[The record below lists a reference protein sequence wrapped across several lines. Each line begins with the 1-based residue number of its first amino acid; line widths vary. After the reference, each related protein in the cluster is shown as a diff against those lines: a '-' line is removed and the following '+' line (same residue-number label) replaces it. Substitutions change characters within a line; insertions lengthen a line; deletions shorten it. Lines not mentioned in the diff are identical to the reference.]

1 MKHAFKKIM
10 ALLLVVAMIA
20 GVVPS
25 VFAAGYVEPFRDVKE
40 DDWFAEYVKYVYK
53 HDPQL
58 MDGMTPITFEPDKNC
73 TRAMTAV
80 VLYRLADPVVPAVN
94 ESKFVDLTADWYKNA
109 VAWAEENEVVN
120 GVDKYHFNP
129 DGLVTREQLVTM
141 MWRFYGEPETDRDYL
156 KDFTDAKQVSAYA
169 KEAFNWAI
177 GKGIIGGRKITEN
190 NKTRV
195 ELVPQGYATR
205 AEMAKILTTAIKSM
219 EPCPEDGHSWDDGVV
234 NEKPTCE
241 SAGEMLYTCTQ
252 CGQTKLE
259 VIPALGHN
267 FVDGVCTV
275 CGTKIAE
282 DDEIVIYYTNDVH
295 TYIDGVLSYDTIADM
310 KYQTQKVAAG
320 TLLVDA
326 GDHIQGTAYG
336 SMDKGK
342 SIIEL
347 MNAAGYDL
355 ATLGNHE
362 FDYGME
368 GAMNVIR
375 WAQFPYVSANFY
387 HESNGVK
394 GANVLESYKIFEISG
409 KKIAFV
415 GITTPESFTKSTPAY
430 FQDEAGNY
438 IYGIAGGVTGA
449 DLYASVQSAINA
461 AKAAGADYIIALG
474 HLGDDVSSKPW
485 TSEDLI
491 ANTTGLNAFIDGHS
505 HSTVEMKTLQ
515 DAGKNKVVL
524 TQTGSY
530 FGAIG
535 KMTIDLGRDTLTTE
549 LITSFNGS
557 NAAVASLKN
566 EWMNTVD
573 GMLGTVIG
581 HTSLTFDN
589 YKDGQRLVRKQE
601 TNTGDFAADAL
612 YYLFDNMGLD
622 VDVAIMNGGGV
633 RNKAITG
640 DISYKTCKD
649 IHTFG
654 NVACLQT
661 VTGQQILDALEWGA
675 RDTTAAECGGFLQVS
690 GLTYDIY
697 TNIKS
702 TVRKDDKGVWTG
714 GPTGD
719 YRVNN
724 VKIWDKDAGKYVP
737 LDKKAS
743 YNLAGYNYTLRDLG
757 DGFAMFKGAVNV
769 LDYVMEDYMVLA
781 NYIESFAVVNGK
793 HEIVANSPSVPFG
806 SDYSTVDGSGRIKII
821 TNGQPVDEENIFT
834 LATSIADGDEVVIYN
849 PGHKMAIKNE
859 TDRDWYL
866 IPQPTEPTGTQF
878 IDPSEDL
885 VWKVRVNS
893 DGTVNFTNGGNQI
906 MCWVSG
912 NYFEL
917 TNNAGYEGADGN
929 WKVTFVNGLGYI
941 NHATFAGSYGPA
953 YIECFYNA
961 NKDVTNI
968 SGYSTND
975 PTTKSNDFGFQFFV
989 KGAGGVNPTEPTTG
1003 PIEPTTAPSGDY
1015 ALASSIKNGDQVI
1028 IYNPGNGKAV
1038 TNEMSGYYVAGADV
1052 TPANN
1057 IIASPI
1063 ASTVWTVT
1071 VNADGTYTFKNGST
1085 ELGADSSE
1093 NNGKTY
1099 NNLYVE
1105 AGHKNTWKLETCNAA
1120 NNTFVVYNAQ
1130 MTANY
1135 GHIYLEWYAAKSG
1148 FSAYDTSADKAT
1160 EQNFGFQFYVKGASV
1175 TPTTPTTAP
1184 TEPTTGPIEPTTA
1197 PSGDY
1202 ALASSIKGGD
1212 QVIIYNPG
1220 HGMAIKN
1227 ETDRNWYLVPQAI
1240 TPASGKITSPD
1251 ASLVWT
1257 VVDNGN
1263 GTYSFTNGS
1272 NKIVMWVSGNY
1283 FELTNDAAY
1292 SGANGNWKVTWKDG
1306 LAYIQHES
1314 FSNSYGPAYI
1324 ECFTNSSG
1332 TTNVS
1337 GYSTSDPTSKSTDY
1351 GWQFYV
1357 KGGSVTPT
1365 TPTTAPTEPTTGP
1378 IEPTTAP
1385 GGDYVA
1391 IYYPKDSK
1399 VMTTESY
1406 LYNNKKYEMVAAD
1419 ATLSGGKLTTSAT
1432 NVALF
1437 QMITANGVTTFK
1449 TADGKYLEADGTNV
1463 QLVSAESENTKFIL
1477 EANGSDYFIKCA
1489 TATYNNNPQ
1498 YIEFYG
1504 GYFTVYS
1511 KAATADAS
1519 IYTFN
1524 FYPVGGGT
1532 TPTEP
1537 TTGPIEPTTAPGG
1550 DSFVVADSIA
1560 VGDKIVFV
1568 AAYNGTNYAMTN
1580 STAIN
1585 NALGAAEVTVSGDT
1599 VDVALKR
1606 TLGSEAVWE
1615 VCAGT
1620 EAGKYTLKSSDG
1632 KYISYGETGTMLKL
1646 ADAGSN
1652 FTVKTGKGVSQLA
1665 GVDSNDADRVIS
1677 FRNNAGAPQ
1686 FRLYKTAN
1694 NSGEYSQE
1702 LTIYKL
1708 GGSTTPT
1715 EPTTAPTEPT
1725 SGPTEPTTAPS
1736 GNEYVLTTSLK
1747 DGDQVII
1754 YNASAKKAMSED
1766 AVSTNYRAGADVTV
1780 SGNKIVTDDS
1790 KIVWTVKASGSG
1802 FTFTN
1807 DAGETLS
1814 ATKGLS
1820 FATTDNVWAI
1830 NPATTANSVYI
1841 VSTTAAGSQGD
1852 PKYVEWYAQYSEF
1865 STYYYSAASE
1875 AIFAMQLF
1883 AKSSGTVTPT
1893 EPTTAPTEPTTA
1905 PTEPTTAPTE
1915 PTTAPT
1921 EPTTAPTEPTSAPT
1935 QPTTAPTEPTE
1946 PVTEYKVTVK
1956 SDNEEHGRV
1965 TIMDN
1970 VVTATP
1976 DNGYYAC
1983 GFLLEPADAATVLQS
1998 GNYFY
2003 LSNITKDC
2011 VLTVQFR
2018 EKDRAEIRFS
2028 VPAGCSAK
2036 RITTWID
2043 EPTALKAPEGKVK
2056 ADMHEYVFLGWSET
2070 TVKDEKE
2077 KPVYFT
2083 DIYTPEKALTTLYA
2097 LYTYEYRGE
2106 TFYTT
2111 ALQMKTCLAKEFNDV
2126 DVKEWYHDA
2135 LDFVLEYGY
2144 MNGVDVFKFDPNGKL
2159 TRGMMVTILYRLEER
2174 EGKFTHPFTDV
2185 KMDAW
2190 YAEAVAWAYENGVV
2204 NGTSTT
2210 TFSPNEPITREQTA
2224 AMLYRYAKWSG
2235 EDVTPKGSLMNF
2247 VDADKVS
2254 AYARD
2259 PMRWAVG
2266 EGIINGKGKIA
2277 EKPTGTDKNEPTDI
2291 LDPLGTAT
2299 RAEIAQILYGWLS

>member
-1 MKHAFKKIM
+1 MKHAFRKIM

-25 VFAAGYVEPFRDVKE
+25 VFAAGAGYVEPFRDVKE
-40 DDWFAEYVKYVYK
+40 TDWFAEYVKYVYK

-58 MDGMTPITFEPDKNC
+58 MDGMTPITFEPNSYC

-80 VLYRLADPVVPAVN
+80 VLYRLEDPVVPAVN
-94 ESKFVDLTADWYKNA
+94 ESKFIDLTDDWYKNA

-282 DDEIVIYYTNDVH
+282 DDEIVIYYTTDVH

-975 PTTKSNDFGFQFFV
+975 PMTKSNDFGFQFFV

-1437 QMITANGVTTFK
+1437 RMTTANGVTTFK

-1463 QLVSAESENTKFIL
+1463 QLVSAENDNTKFIL
-1477 EANGSDYFIKCA
+1477 EPNGSDYFIKCA

-1498 YIEFYG
+1498 YIEVYS

-1511 KAATADAS
+1511 KSASADAS

-1524 FYPVGGGT
+1524 FYPVDGGT
-1532 TPTEP
+1532 TP
-1537 TTGPIEPTTAPGG
+1537 I
-1550 DSFVVADSIA
+1550 
-1560 VGDKIVFV
+1560 
-1568 AAYNGTNYAMTN
+1568 
-1580 STAIN
+1580 
-1585 NALGAAEVTVSGDT
+1585 
-1599 VDVALKR
+1599 
-1606 TLGSEAVWE
+1606 
-1615 VCAGT
+1615 
-1620 EAGKYTLKSSDG
+1620 
-1632 KYISYGETGTMLKL
+1632 
-1646 ADAGSN
+1646 
-1652 FTVKTGKGVSQLA
+1652 
-1665 GVDSNDADRVIS
+1665 
-1677 FRNNAGAPQ
+1677 
-1686 FRLYKTAN
+1686 
-1694 NSGEYSQE
+1694 
-1702 LTIYKL
+1702 
-1708 GGSTTPT
+1708 

-1725 SGPTEPTTAPS
+1725 A
-1736 GNEYVLTTSLK
+1736 
-1747 DGDQVII
+1747 
-1754 YNASAKKAMSED
+1754 
-1766 AVSTNYRAGADVTV
+1766 
-1780 SGNKIVTDDS
+1780 
-1790 KIVWTVKASGSG
+1790 
-1802 FTFTN
+1802 
-1807 DAGETLS
+1807 
-1814 ATKGLS
+1814 
-1820 FATTDNVWAI
+1820 
-1830 NPATTANSVYI
+1830 
-1841 VSTTAAGSQGD
+1841 
-1852 PKYVEWYAQYSEF
+1852 
-1865 STYYYSAASE
+1865 
-1875 AIFAMQLF
+1875 
-1883 AKSSGTVTPT
+1883 
-1893 EPTTAPTEPTTA
+1893 APTEPTTA
-1905 PTEPTTAPTE
+1905 PTEPTTAPGGEEGFFVADSLKVGDKIVLVAEYNGKYYAMTNDTSISNAMGAEEVTVNGDSVDVTATRSAGNEAVWTLASGSAAGTFLLRSSDGKYISWTSSTALKLSDSGVNFTLSCGKGTSSAIVSSTASEATVRGLIFRDNGGALQFRAYSMSNASASGYSGTLTIYKLTTGSVTPTE
-1915 PTTAPT
+1915 PTATPTEPTQAPTEAPT
-1921 EPTTAPTEPTSAPT
+1921 EPTTAPTEPTAAPT
-1935 QPTTAPTEPTE
+1935 QPTVAPTEPTTAPTDPSLTYYTITWYVDGKAYREQCAKGEIPVFSGSTDKPADEEYTYTFTGWSPVPVPAYADATYIATYTKE
-1946 PVTEYKVTVK
+1946 PIRPEGVYLITWVVDGTETTLRYEAGVIPTFPGSTDKPDDEDFVYCFAGWSPAVEKVTKNATYTAQYNRIPLHKVE
-1956 SDNEEHGRV
+1956 DFLDVPEEMWCYEEVHRAAQLGLF
-1965 TIMDN
+1965 
-1970 VVTATP
+1970 
-1976 DNGYYAC
+1976 NGMSYLH
-1983 GFLLEPADAATVLQS
+1983 FEPNGEVSRAMIVTVLYRMEGQ
-1998 GNYFY
+1998 
-2003 LSNITKDC
+2003 
-2011 VLTVQFR
+2011 
-2018 EKDRAEIRFS
+2018 
-2028 VPAGCSAK
+2028 
-2036 RITTWID
+2036 
-2043 EPTALKAPEGKVK
+2043 PE
-2056 ADMHEYVFLGWSET
+2056 
-2070 TVKDEKE
+2070 
-2077 KPVYFT
+2077 
-2083 DIYTPEKALTTLYA
+2083 
-2097 LYTYEYRGE
+2097 
-2106 TFYTT
+2106 
-2111 ALQMKTCLAKEFNDV
+2111 
-2126 DVKEWYHDA
+2126 
-2135 LDFVLEYGY
+2135 
-2144 MNGVDVFKFDPNGKL
+2144 
-2159 TRGMMVTILYRLEER
+2159 
-2174 EGKFTHPFTDV
+2174 V
-2185 KMDAW
+2185 KMSRTFSDVPSDRWYSDA
-2190 YAEAVAWAYENGVV
+2190 VLWAYENGIAKGV
-2204 NGTSTT
+2204 STNL
-2210 TFSPNEPITREQTA
+2210 FAPNEPVTREQLA
-2224 AMLYRYAKWSG
+2224 AFLYRYAEWKGYDVSG
-2235 EDVTPKGSLMNF
+2235 RGRMTAFTDRSSIS
-2247 VDADKVS
+2247 D
-2254 AYARD
+2254 YAAVALS
-2259 PMRWAVG
+2259 WAVNSDMLRG
-2266 EGIINGKGKIA
+2266 MDVNGKLCLV
-2277 EKPTGTDKNEPTDI
+2277 PQ
-2291 LDPLGTAT
+2291 GTAT
-2299 RAEIAQILYGWLS
+2299 RAQAASIMVRFFNAFIK